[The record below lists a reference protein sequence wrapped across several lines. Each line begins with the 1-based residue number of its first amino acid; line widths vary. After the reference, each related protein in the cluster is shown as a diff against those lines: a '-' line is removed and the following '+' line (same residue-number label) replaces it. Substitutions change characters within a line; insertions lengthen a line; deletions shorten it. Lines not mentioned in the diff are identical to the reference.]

1 MPVVEAI
8 ELNERLRKG
17 SGVAVDVCIL
27 NRAVDEP
34 VTAAHRRLLSSIT
47 DPEHA
52 DAVAERLGGSAA
64 PLEAGIDLQAHLYD
78 TTARYMRQLR
88 SRLPM
93 PVVPVPFVVDRT
105 GLTTTRAVADAL
117 STRLS

>member
-1 MPVVEAI
+1 
-8 ELNERLRKG
+8 
-17 SGVAVDVCIL
+17 
-27 NRAVDEP
+27 
-34 VTAAHRRLLSSIT
+34 VTTAHRRLLSAIT

-52 DAVAERLGGSAA
+52 DAVAERLGGSAG

-78 TTARYMRQLR
+78 TTARYLRQLR
-88 SRLPM
+88 GKLPM
-93 PVVPVPFVVDRT
+93 PVIPVPFVVDRT